1 MKQID
6 LEITSD
12 IHFNMGR
19 CHTIRPKISLK
30 RANRMAGYSIM
41 LQHHLTKEEIATR
54 YFENPPG
61 WHIYI
66 HDMRE
71 NFTGNN
77 GTQVHHIFIKKNSI
91 N

>member
-1 MKQID
+1 
-6 LEITSD
+6 
-12 IHFNMGR
+12 MGR

-30 RANRMAGYSIM
+30 RANRMSGYSIM
-41 LQHHLTKEEIATR
+41 LQHHLTKEEIETR

-77 GTQVHHIFIKKNSI
+77 GKYNESI
-91 N
+91 MHL